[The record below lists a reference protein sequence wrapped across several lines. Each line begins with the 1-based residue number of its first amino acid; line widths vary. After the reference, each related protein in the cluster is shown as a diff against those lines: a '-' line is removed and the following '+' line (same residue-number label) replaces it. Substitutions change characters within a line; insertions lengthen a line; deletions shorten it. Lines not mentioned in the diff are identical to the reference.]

1 MRQWHHPQITDI
13 EHEVKVSTE
22 ILVTTRT
29 EIKDLKSTFQ
39 RLQIELQSNLSMVQ
53 CTYVF

>member
-1 MRQWHHPQITDI
+1 MRQRHHPQITDI

-53 CTYVF
+53 CTYIF